1 MRRGM
6 RFPVSCVAPMSSLM
20 DIRLVFMPYF
30 YCMKMTMHIDE
41 DLLRRVMAATGVTS
55 KTRAV
60 DLALREIDRRAE
72 LIRLAREG
80 LGMTPEELSIA
91 FHSAS
96 DPDSTLYCA
105 EKRRT
110 HGRKSRSR

>member
-1 MRRGM
+1 MSTPM
-6 RFPVSCVAPMSSLM
+6 SPMSSLM
-20 DIRLVFMPYF
+20 DIRMVSMPYF
-30 YCMKMTMHIDE
+30 SCMKMTMHIDE

-60 DLALREIDRRAE
+60 DIALREIDRRAE
-72 LIRLAREG
+72 LIRLTREG
-80 LGMTPEELSIA
+80 LGLTPKELRIA
-91 FHSAS
+91 FHPAS

-110 HGRKSRSR
+110 YGRKSRSR